1 MDTFSEITSCIN
13 EELTQF
19 HAVFEQMLRTKIPLA
34 DNIIRYFLDRKG
46 KQLRPVMAILAAKM
60 LKGNVTDSTILGA
73 VALELLHN
81 ASLMHD
87 DVVDDS
93 DQRRGAA
100 TINKVWDNHIA
111 VLMGDFFLAKCL
123 VSSNATESLAISKIL
138 ANMVIRLSEGELE
151 QQSNARAH
159 LMSEDAYFSVISGKT
174 ASLFSGCLRIGAI
187 SVGASLEEE
196 EKLAEIGELMGLV
209 FQMRDDIFDYYPSNE
224 SVGKPTGHDI
234 MEGKITLPLIYA
246 LNQSSNEENL
256 KMRRIIENNNQ
267 LTNDQISLLV
277 DYAKAVGGIEYA
289 QAKMKNIGF
298 KAKKIL
304 LTFDKSDSRDSLIKL
319 IDYFIERKK

>member
-60 LKGNVTDSTILGA
+60 LKGSVTDNTILGA

-123 VSSNATESLAISKIL
+123 VSSNATDSLAISKIL

-187 SVGASLEEE
+187 SVGASPEDE
-196 EKLAEIGELMGLV
+196 EKMAEIGELMGLV

-267 LTNDQISLLV
+267 LSNDQISLLV

-319 IDYFIERKK
+319 IDFFIERQK

>member
-1 MDTFSEITSCIN
+1 MDAYSEITSCIS
-13 EELTQF
+13 EELKRF
-19 HAVFEQMLRTKIPLA
+19 HSVFEQMLHTKIPLA

-60 LKGNVTDSTILGA
+60 IKGSVPDNAIYGA

-87 DVVDDS
+87 DVVDNS
-93 DQRRGAA
+93 DMRRGAE

-138 ANMVIRLSEGELE
+138 ADMVIRLSEGELE

-187 SVGASLEEE
+187 SVNASKEDVD
-196 EKLAEIGELMGLV
+196 KLAEVGELMGLV
-209 FQMRDDIFDYYPSNE
+209 FQMRDDIFDYYPSNDN
-224 SVGKPTGHDI
+224 VGKPTGHDI

-246 LNQSSNEENL
+246 FNQSSDEENL
-256 KMRRIIENNNQ
+256 NMRKLIENKKVLTEEEVQQ
-267 LTNDQISLLV
+267 LVN
-277 DYAKAVGGIEYA
+277 YAKAVGGIEYA
-289 QAKMKNIGF
+289 HAKMKNIGF
-298 KAKKIL
+298 KAKNLL
-304 LTFDKSDSRDSLIKL
+304 LTFKQSEARDSMIKL
-319 IDYFIERKK
+319 IEYFIDRQK